1 MVRLWLPSTLLE
13 PVNYLVRHS
22 MTETEISV
30 PGFRWR
36 KCGLIDVAF
45 VECSIRAIAFF
56 YHNKRTK
63 KILST
68 NPRMTSF

>member
-1 MVRLWLPSTLLE
+1 MKMIRLWLPSTLLE
-13 PVNYLVRHS
+13 PVNYLVRYS

-30 PGFRWR
+30 PSFRWR

-56 YHNKRTK
+56 ITIRELRKYLAQIRE
-63 KILST
+63 
-68 NPRMTSF
+68 